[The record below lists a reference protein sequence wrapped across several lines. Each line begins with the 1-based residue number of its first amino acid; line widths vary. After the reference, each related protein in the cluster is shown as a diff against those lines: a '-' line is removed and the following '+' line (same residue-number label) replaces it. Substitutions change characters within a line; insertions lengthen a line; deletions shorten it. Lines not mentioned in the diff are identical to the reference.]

1 MTLFLGGILLNNE
14 YIKESEYLHK
24 VLSLLND
31 EINVY
36 IDKRKQISD
45 IIVDYRKKFIEEYKD
60 DDDKIIEYFDHEN
73 YKNEQIFS
81 TVERRIKEFLNLKKS
96 AYFGKIQISEDND
109 CESFYIGSYGF
120 DIGEETPIIVDWRA
134 PIASLFYEGKL
145 GNLSYTLPSSEKVD
159 ILLTER
165 KQFLIREDKI
175 ISMFDSEIDVKD
187 EFLKEMLSLKA
198 SNKLKNIV
206 QTIQSNQDKII
217 RLDRNKCVVINGVA
231 GSGKTSV
238 ALHRVA
244 YLLYNFRDYF
254 FNRVLIISPNKIFM
268 EYISSVLPSLGEYGG
283 ILNLTSEDFIH
294 LGIEDINFDSYVYQM
309 EKIFDNRDYL
319 EEFRFKGSFEIKE
332 KIDQFLNYVEENIN
346 LGSNIYFR
354 DEIII
359 TSEEINK
366 LFYETFK
373 SRVLEI
379 RVELI
384 RKKIFD
390 RIKRIRN
397 KLVYEIVNKYKQMD
411 YEEDLINHY
420 DMLKRNEIY
429 EVISESSEIKS
440 SLHYLKFES
449 PYELYKEFYEENFYK
464 DLNSLDF
471 ADLIL
476 IKYIY
481 LKCFNVRRIKEFKLV
496 VLDEAQD
503 FSYMFY
509 EVLKMYTNSSSY
521 VIVGDLN
528 QSIINFYENFVNST
542 NMFDNKIEISM
553 KDSYRSTEKIVDYS
567 KKYLKTQVDVNSIR
581 EGNEVS
587 FIECNFKDIKEIILN
602 KVNEFNLNDNYNIGI
617 LVKNKKDLYKLYE
630 VIKGS
635 LYVKII
641 DDEDNFYSD
650 KGVVLTTSYFSKGL
664 EFDAVIVV
672 DNDVEDSILYIMLT
686 RAMHEVLHIKTKM

>member
-1 MTLFLGGILLNNE
+1 MNNE

-73 YKNEQIFS
+73 YKNEQIFN
-81 TVERRIKEFLNLKKS
+81 TVERRIKEFLKLKKS
-96 AYFGKIQISEDND
+96 AYFGKIQICEDN
-109 CESFYIGSYGF
+109 EYENFYIGAYGF
-120 DIGEETPIIVDWRA
+120 DIGEETPVIIDWRA
-134 PIASLFYEGKL
+134 PISSLFYEGKL
-145 GNLSYTLPSSEKVD
+145 GNLFYTLPSSEKVD

-187 EFLKEMLSLKA
+187 DFLKEMLSLKA

-254 FNRVLIISPNKIFM
+254 FNRVLIISPNRIFM

-283 ILNLTSEDFIH
+283 VLNLTSEDFIH

-309 EKIFDNRDYL
+309 EKIFDDKDYS
-319 EEFRFKGSFEIKE
+319 EEFRFKGSLEVKQ
-332 KIDQFLNYVEENIN
+332 KIDSFLDYVEQNIN
-346 LGSNIYFR
+346 LGSDVYFR
-354 DEIII
+354 DEVIV

-366 LFYETFK
+366 LFYEIFK
-373 SRVLEI
+373 SRALEI

-390 RIKRIRN
+390 RIKRVRN
-397 KLVYEIVNKYKQMD
+397 KFVYEIVNKYEKMEYD
-411 YEEDLINHY
+411 EDLINHY
-420 DMLKRNEIY
+420 DMLKKNEIY

-481 LKCFNVRRIKEFKLV
+481 LKCFNVRRIRDFKLV

-509 EVLKMYTNSSSY
+509 EVLKMYTNSNSY

-528 QSIINFYENFVNST
+528 QSMINFHENFTTST
-542 NMFDNKIEISM
+542 NIFENKIEISM
-553 KDSYRSTEKIVDYS
+553 KDSYRSTKKIVDYS
-567 KKYLKTQVDVNSIR
+567 KKYLKNQVDVNSIR
-581 EGNEVS
+581 EGNDVS
-587 FIECNFKDIKEIILN
+587 FVQCDFKDIKEIILN
-602 KVNEFNLNDNYNIGI
+602 KVNEFNVNENYNIGI
-617 LVKNKKDLYKLYE
+617 LVKNKVDLYKLYE
-630 VIKGS
+630 EIKGS

-650 KGVVLTTSYFSKGL
+650 KGVFLTTSYFSKGL

-672 DNDVEDSILYIMLT
+672 DNNIEDSILYIMLT
-686 RAMHEVLHIKTKM
+686 RAMHEVVHIKTKM

>member
-1 MTLFLGGILLNNE
+1 MNNE

-73 YKNEQIFS
+73 YKNEQIFN
-81 TVERRIKEFLNLKKS
+81 TVERRITEFLKLKKS
-96 AYFGKIQISEDND
+96 AYFGKIQICEEEEY
-109 CESFYIGSYGF
+109 ESFYIGAYGF

-134 PIASLFYEGKL
+134 PISSLFYEGKL
-145 GNLSYTLPSSEKVD
+145 GNLFYILPSSEKVD
-159 ILLTER
+159 ILLTVR

-175 ISMFDSEIDVKD
+175 VSMFDSEIDVKD
-187 EFLKEMLSLKA
+187 DFLKEMLSLKA

-254 FNRVLIISPNKIFM
+254 FNRVLIISPNRIFM

-283 ILNLTSEDFIH
+283 VLNLTSEDFIH

-309 EKIFDNRDYL
+309 EKIFEDKDYL
-319 EEFRFKGSFEIKE
+319 EEFRFKGSLEVKQ
-332 KIDQFLNYVEENIN
+332 KIDLFLDYVEQNIN
-346 LGSNIYFR
+346 LGSDVYFR
-354 DEIII
+354 DEVIV

-373 SRVLEI
+373 SRALEI

-390 RIKRIRN
+390 RIKRVRN
-397 KLVYEIVNKYKQMD
+397 KFVYEIVKKYEQMEYD
-411 YEEDLINHY
+411 EDLINHY
-420 DMLKRNEIY
+420 DMLKKNEIY

-481 LKCFNVRRIKEFKLV
+481 LKCFNVRRIKDFKLV

-509 EVLKMYTNSSSY
+509 EVLKMYTNSNSY

-528 QSIINFYENFVNST
+528 QSMINFHEDFTTST
-542 NMFDNKIEISM
+542 NIFENKIEINM
-553 KDSYRSTEKIVDYS
+553 KDSYRSTKKIVDYS
-567 KKYLKTQVDVNSIR
+567 KKYLKNQVDVNSIR

-587 FIECNFKDIKEIILN
+587 FIQCDFKDVKETILN
-602 KVNEFNLNDNYNIGI
+602 KVNEFNLNENYNIGI
-617 LVKNKKDLYKLYE
+617 LVKNKVDLYKLYE
-630 VIKGS
+630 EIKGS

-641 DDEDNFYSD
+641 DDDDNFYSD
-650 KGVVLTTSYFSKGL
+650 KGVFLTTSYFSKGL

-672 DNDVEDSILYIMLT
+672 DNNIEDSILYIMLT